1 MVVKGE
7 KVLTKLTESFK
18 ELANCVNSPKPRLEV
33 GQFVSACRD
42 MVPFIVYLG
51 MVLKFAAME
60 FSAKVDALV
69 EGSKP
74 IDTLED
80 LIDRDIEH
88 KCAKVSCSNS
98 RNLVRVKRS
107 IDMLKIVFEQILNQR
122 GNSLIGP
129 VSRAY
134 EQVFAPYHG
143 WAIRTAAYTAI
154 NFVPTMAQVLKKCN
168 ENEASARIQMQ
179 NYVIASS
186 SVLQYIENLFHSRES
201 GEEVLEL
208 V

>member
-7 KVLTKLTESFK
+7 KVLTKIADSFK
-18 ELANCVNSPKPRLEV
+18 ELANCVNSPTLRLEV
-33 GQFVSACRD
+33 GQFVSACRA
-42 MVPFIVYLG
+42 MVPLIIYLG
-51 MVLKFAAME
+51 MPYKFAVME

-80 LIDRDIEH
+80 LIDHDIEH

-107 IDMLKIVFEQILNQR
+107 IDMLKGKFLNW
-122 GNSLIGP
+122 SCF
-129 VSRAY
+129 RAY

-154 NFVPTMAQVLKKCN
+154 NFVPTKAQVLKKCN
-168 ENEASARIQMQ
+168 ENEASAWIQMQ

-186 SVLQYIENLFHSRES
+186 SVIQYIENLFHSRES
-201 GEEVLEL
+201 GNEVLEL